1 MNDSDAEDVLMTAVN
16 NISFSDYGFPVV
28 YQTQTLNRPDKYIE
42 VKFIR
47 KGSEKKE
54 LGRDG
59 FNKWSGI
66 MQLNICVVSGDS
78 VDSAESMATNDNINI
93 IYNKIYD
100 TFKSGT
106 YINGVRIVR
115 TYRNTGGKINDDTFA
130 VPVSV
135 EWNAFMEN

>member
-1 MNDSDAEDVLMTAVN
+1 MNDSDAENVLITAVN
-16 NISFSDYGFPVV
+16 DIGFDDYGFPVV
-28 YQTQTLNRPDKYIE
+28 YQTQTLDRTDKYIE
-42 VKFIR
+42 IEFIR

-66 MQLNICVVSGDS
+66 MQLNICVVTSDS
-78 VDSAESMATNDNINI
+78 VNSTESMTTNDNINV

-100 TFKSGT
+100 TFKGGT
-106 YINGVRIVR
+106 YINGVRIIK
-115 TYRNTGGKINDDTFA
+115 TYKNTGRKINDDTFV

-135 EWNAFMEN
+135 VWNAFMEN

>member
-1 MNDSDAEDVLMTAVN
+1 LNDSDAENILITAVN
-16 NISFSDYGFPVV
+16 DIRFKDYGFPVV
-28 YQTQTLNRPDKYIE
+28 YQTQTLDRTGTYIE
-42 VKFIR
+42 IEFIR

-66 MQLNICVVSGDS
+66 MQLNICVVTSDS
-78 VDSAESMATNDNINI
+78 VNSTESMATNDNINI

-100 TFKSGT
+100 TFKGGT
-106 YINGVRIVR
+106 YINGVRIVK
-115 TYRNTGGKINDDTFA
+115 TYKNTGRKINDDTFV

-135 EWNAFMEN
+135 VWNAFMEN